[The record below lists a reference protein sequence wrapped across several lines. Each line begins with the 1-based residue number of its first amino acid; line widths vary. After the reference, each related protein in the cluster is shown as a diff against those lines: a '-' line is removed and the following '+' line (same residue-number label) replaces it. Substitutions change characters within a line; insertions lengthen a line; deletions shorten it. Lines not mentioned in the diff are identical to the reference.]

1 MIWIYWFI
9 GMTAL
14 AVYVG
19 VINLLKGGEK

>member
-9 GMTAL
+9 GMTVL

-19 VINLLKGGEK
+19 LINLLKGGEK

>member
-9 GMTAL
+9 GMTVL

-19 VINLLKGGEK
+19 LINLLKGGER